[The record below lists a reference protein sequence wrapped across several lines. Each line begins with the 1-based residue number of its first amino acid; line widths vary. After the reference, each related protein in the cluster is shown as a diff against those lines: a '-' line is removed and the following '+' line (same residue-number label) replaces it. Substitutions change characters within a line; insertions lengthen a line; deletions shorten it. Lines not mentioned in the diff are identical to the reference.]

1 MSDEPMMGP
10 EPYLN
15 YTLSAATEAALDRLV
30 EEEVLHEYQVGNP
43 HARASALQL
52 ARERVAADGYE
63 AFVARNPG
71 YENRV
76 WSWAQVEVNAL
87 VKARL
92 VERECQCRRLRYPV
106 LPAFHGHGMYIC
118 HRHYEADVPELD
130 GLLLCGT
137 CYVVEWDARQK
148 AIGEQPGQG

>member
-1 MSDEPMMGP
+1 MSDEPRIGP
-10 EPYLN
+10 EPYVS
-15 YTLSAATEAALDRLV
+15 YALSAATEAALDRVV
-30 EEEVLHEYQVGNP
+30 EEEVLHEYQVGRQ
-43 HARASALQL
+43 HARSSAWNF
-52 ARERVAADGYE
+52 ARERVAEDGRE

-76 WSWAQVEVNAL
+76 WSWAQGAVDMM

-106 LPAFHGHGMYIC
+106 LPAFHGHGANIC
-118 HRHYEADVPELD
+118 HSHYEADVPELD

-148 AIGEQPGQG
+148 AIGEQPDQG